1 MKSADAETWSLVQ
14 LPIETWTVLSEVR
27 LFGRRRPVE
36 PGGHRAARTLR
47 ASTRRD
53 SRCLTGRDGSD
64 EAGVAVERSARTAAC
79 QYVEAGTQLTAPFAS
94 PSPPTQP
101 DSTASS

>member
-47 ASTRRD
+47 AVGAKGLPLLD
-53 SRCLTGRDGSD
+53 WQGR
-64 EAGVAVERSARTAAC
+64 E
-79 QYVEAGTQLTAPFAS
+79 
-94 PSPPTQP
+94 
-101 DSTASS
+101 